1 MTNLLIV
8 GIGIIICVILS
19 GVFSAAEMAISSCNR
34 IRLENEAKDGKK
46 GAKTALKLN
55 DDYDDTL
62 STILLTNNLVNIAA
76 SALSTVYI
84 ILLTGSDR
92 LNWLITAIVTVLIII
107 FGETVPKILSKRYC
121 NQIASFVA
129 GFIQLLIYVL
139 KPINVIVVGITG
151 LLTKGLDRFERDNSD
166 EEAQEELQAIIETAE
181 DEGVID
187 ADQSDIVSNAIDFSD
202 VSALDVMTARVD
214 VEAIDINAS
223 MDDILELIVK
233 SPYSRMPVYDGS
245 IDNVVGIIHLN
256 ALLKAFAK
264 ESQPDIRELM
274 LKPCFVYKMAKLP
287 HVLDVLK
294 QSRIHLAIVTD
305 EYSGTCGVISMEDV
319 LEAIVGDIWDETDT
333 IEEDVIENDGE
344 LIIDGDM
351 LIDDFCELIE
361 INENDFP
368 YESQTAGGWC
378 IEYIGDFPKTGDTF
392 IYSDYEITIIKASDR
407 RVERISLVKT
417 SDKIDS

>member
-214 VEAIDINAS
+214 VEAIDINAY

-361 INENDFP
+361 VSENDFP

-417 SDKIDS
+417 SDKVDS